1 MLSETDVSDDRR
13 PQTRRPYWPIG
24 LALLGLVV
32 AVLGAAVVLD
42 HQLRPRVGVEPLA
55 TVQVAAEATPPQTA
69 PPPAVAASPAAEG
82 ASSATPLEAE
92 VGDAY
97 RRYWLLYS
105 EALFT
110 LDTSRL
116 GEVAVDEELS
126 RIKDEV
132 DGFQARARAVRVDVA
147 HNFILVDLTDTAAT
161 LHDEIT
167 DRSFLIDPVTKEPS
181 RGPDS
186 AHVVKDIFFLK
197 KVDGAWKV
205 TKSLRQEG

>member
-1 MLSETDVSDDRR
+1 MLSETDVSDNGGL
-13 PQTRRPYWPIG
+13 QARRPYWPIG
-24 LALLGLVV
+24 LALLGLVI
-32 AVLGAAVVLD
+32 AVLGAAVLLD

-69 PPPAVAASPAAEG
+69 APPAVAASPPAGG
-82 ASSATPLEAE
+82 ASSATLLEAE

-110 LDTSRL
+110 LETSRL
-116 GEVAVDEELS
+116 GEVAADEELS
-126 RIKDEV
+126 RTEDEV
-132 DGFQARARAVRVDVA
+132 HSFQARARAVRVDVD
-147 HNFILVDLTDTAAT
+147 HNFILVDINDTAAT
-161 LHDEIT
+161 LYDEIT
-167 DRSFLIDPVTKEPS
+167 DRSFLIDPATKEPS

-186 AHVVKDIFFLK
+186 AHVVKDIFYLK